1 MYTYV
6 WISAAIG
13 GVVFILSVF
22 FLMRDMSYC
31 DQNGKLKGF
40 YLMPNFGLFILA
52 IGWIAMA
59 VALYL
64 MIQKQLVG

>member
-1 MYTYV
+1 
-6 WISAAIG
+6 
-13 GVVFILSVF
+13 
-22 FLMRDMSYC
+22 MRDMSYC